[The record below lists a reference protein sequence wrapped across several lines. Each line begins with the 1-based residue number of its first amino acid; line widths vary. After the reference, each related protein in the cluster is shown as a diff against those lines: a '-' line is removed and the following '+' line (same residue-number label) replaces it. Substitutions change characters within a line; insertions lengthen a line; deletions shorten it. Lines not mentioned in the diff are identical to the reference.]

1 MQRNPVQLVS
11 KHGRKECVISMMN
24 RCRQV
29 EQERT
34 KCSSFTYCYEEGEF
48 VTELMMM
55 P

>member
-11 KHGRKECVISMMN
+11 KNRRKESVSMMN
-24 RCRQV
+24 GCRQI

-34 KCSSFTYCYEEGEF
+34 KCSSFTYYDEGED

-55 P
+55 Q